1 MRQNCTHF
9 VCVFVAVFTAML
21 LTACASDLLNGHK
34 RPVDEVVVGFSTSGT
49 QTKTTMLPNG
59 LSAAWEADDRL
70 AVWAKGSSG
79 SYVLSNQI
87 FETYGI
93 DDSRGFFT
101 SRLASEMPQDTYTYY
116 CCYPAPV
123 SVNGTTATFN
133 IPSTQDGKA
142 TGGADI
148 MIATPVQYGP
158 LKPLPDP
165 EDHSNMVMSM
175 NRMMHQFRF
184 YIPENNDLMAS
195 EEIVKM
201 ELSFPR
207 AVAGTI
213 EMNLADPAQKANLTG
228 TSSVI
233 TLPLAEPLKISA
245 ESRDLYEYACVALAP
260 IAFAAGESVSIK
272 AYTRDRIAKVD
283 PIDLRSKDMQPG
295 HSTPVKLIVKDI
307 VDYPYNIRFT
317 LASNNVG
324 EPVNLIKFTAPSG
337 CIWPDSGTNE
347 YVFAP
352 GRDIPVGETVMFRF
366 ENYEDYVKFSGQPIS
381 IVLETENAISTS
393 TATVAS
399 IPANVQTHTSDIS
412 ASMPYLLYQDFS
424 SIATYNDGHDN
435 PGVGTD
441 SDTYKGITELTSA
454 GLPGWYGT
462 RIGISGGQSARICC
476 RYEHVL
482 LAGAY
487 YKGRLYTPP
496 LSMLKEGSDV
506 KISVSFKHGSNRN
519 ERKADGFIGIGGK
532 KPDKSPILYFGI
544 NTQDV
549 VTNPDQSEGNIIDS
563 ITGMIAGSGFSSS
576 TPTSLSPMVIKGEYL
591 DKENGSYTSL
601 PKSKTIEIE
610 NVDRYMRLG
619 WILTTDNE
627 GRDTNA
633 NYWLYIDEIKVQIAK

>member
-1 MRQNCTHF
+1 
-9 VCVFVAVFTAML
+9 ML
-21 LTACASDLLNGHK
+21 LSACSFDHIGDHESPK
-34 RPVDEVVVGFSTSGT
+34 KEVIVGFSTSGT
-49 QTKTTMLPNG
+49 QTKTTMLSNG
-59 LSAAWEADDRL
+59 LTAAWEAGDRL
-70 AVWAKGSSG
+70 AVWAKGSAG

-93 DDSRGFFT
+93 DDNLGFFT
-101 SRLASEMPQDTYTYY
+101 SKLSSEMPQDTYTYY

-165 EDHSNMVMSM
+165 DDHSNMSMTM

-184 YIPENNDLMAS
+184 YIPENNTLMAS
-195 EEIVKM
+195 DEIVKM
-201 ELSFPR
+201 VLAFPR
-207 AVAGTI
+207 AVAGTV
-213 EMNLADPAQKANLTG
+213 EMNIADPAQKANLTG

-245 ESRDLYEYACVALAP
+245 ESQDQYGYACVALAP
-260 IAFAAGESVSIK
+260 VAFAAGESVSIK

-295 HSTPVKLIVKDI
+295 HSTPVKLVVKEI

-337 CIWPDSGTNE
+337 CIWPTSGTNE

-352 GRDIPVGETVMFRF
+352 GRDIAVGETVMFRF
-366 ENYEDYVKFSGQPIS
+366 ENYEDYVKFSGQSIT

-393 TATVAS
+393 TTSVAS

-424 SIATYNDGHDN
+424 SISSYNDGHDN
-435 PGVGTD
+435 PTVGTG

-454 GLPGWYGT
+454 GLPGWYGA

-496 LSMLKEGSDV
+496 LSLIKEGKDV
-506 KISVSFKHGSNRN
+506 NISVSFKHGSNRS
-519 ERKADGFIGIGGK
+519 ERNTGGIFGIGGS

-544 NTQDV
+544 NTQSQ
-549 VTNPDQSEGNIIDS
+549 VTNPDQSEGDIIDN

-576 TPTSLSPMVIKGEYL
+576 VPSSLSPMVIKGEYL

-601 PKSKTIEIE
+601 PKSKTLTIE
-610 NVDRYMRLG
+610 NVDRDMRLG
-619 WILTTDNE
+619 WIITTDNAASN
-627 GRDTNA
+627 TNA
-633 NYWLYIDEIKVQIAK
+633 NYWLYIDEIKVQITK